1 MVICCVLSYSCLF
14 LWLDHLMVC
23 ACLPTIKM
31 SLCLTQSRMMLKLSG
46 RFLMKGVLL
55 FSLSFSI
62 EIIYYCLEKRELQ
75 ELPNFMTSWKVSGL
89 RRVMHIVKV
98 WLLFEACG
106 IFLVSNRNHQ
116 AWNVWCLCLMISK
129 DLITSRTSITQTSLN
144 GISEHMW
151 SVTFVKSG
159 KFSLQYV
166 CLY

>member
-55 FSLSFSI
+55 FSFIFFYWNNILFTW
-62 EIIYYCLEKRELQ
+62 KRELQ

-129 DLITSRTSITQTSLN
+129 DLITSRTSITD
-144 GISEHMW
+144 
-151 SVTFVKSG
+151 
-159 KFSLQYV
+159 KFKWDFRAYV
-166 CLY
+166 VCNICKKWQV

>member
-31 SLCLTQSRMMLKLSG
+31 SLCLTQSQMMLKLSG

-129 DLITSRTSITQTSLN
+129 DLITSRTSITDKLK
-144 GISEHMW
+144 W
-151 SVTFVKSG
+151 DFRA
-159 KFSLQYV
+159 YV
-166 CLY
+166 VCNICKKWQV